1 MRGEPGGM
9 DAESSIIRTRMFR
22 RLSTKWVLTVLAAV
36 IVPFLGYAW
45 FLSQQM
51 KSRESEVVHY
61 LLGTLASELAD
72 RVDNDLAQRTWDVR
86 IGLVGAPVAAWALDK
101 DDEKN
106 QDLFLDQLGKI
117 FTKFCN
123 SARFYDRALL
133 IDRTGHVLAMND
145 SNANAPEFETKVR
158 QSDLSQEP
166 WFQEALSGRVALVDH
181 HVSNLVP
188 APSNGAAA
196 IPEAYHI
203 GIAVPVPAVL
213 DPSSTI
219 GVVYVLVNWSHFQ
232 KDVVKPPRPA
242 LNSDTSTD
250 IYGSCYAWMW
260 KEDCD
265 TIIAHLDTSLY
276 TKSVTRDTGLPQLT
290 QAALRQDAGMYPD
303 YKFRDVA
310 KKGAF
315 KHCRD
320 KAHGGLGW
328 VVGVGINDEDTFVTV
343 QALRRVLII
352 ATVIVLGVVLL
363 LTMVI
368 ARRTTAP
375 IRALQEQ
382 TQRIAAGDFAARLEV
397 RSQDELG
404 QLAHSFDRMAQ
415 LLGENRSKLIK
426 AEKDAAWREMA
437 RQVAHEIKN
446 PLTPISLSATLL
458 ERAKNEKS
466 PEFDTIFKNTMAMI
480 QRQVEAMRQIASDFS
495 AFAGARKPQPEIVEL
510 RPLVA
515 EVLELNAAWGRELK
529 IEVSFV
535 GECGPVF
542 ADRGELR
549 RVLINLVSNAFEA
562 MQQGGTLKLA
572 LARVQD
578 GRAWSE
584 ITIQDTGV
592 GLSTEIRK
600 HLFEPYF
607 TTRTHGTGLGL
618 AICQRLVD
626 EMGGTIELVPVA
638 EPGSR
643 GTIARV
649 RLPEHAA

>member
-1 MRGEPGGM
+1 
-9 DAESSIIRTRMFR
+9 MFR

-36 IVPFLGYAW
+36 IVPFLAYAW
-45 FLSQQM
+45 FLAQQM
-51 KSRESEVVHY
+51 KARESEVVRY
-61 LLGTLASELAD
+61 LLSTLASELAE
-72 RVDNDLAQRTWDVR
+72 RVDNDLAQREWDVK
-86 IGLVGAPVAAWALDK
+86 IGLAGTPIAFWAADKTDENNQPV
-101 DDEKN
+101 
-106 QDLFLDQLGKI
+106 FLRQLGKI
-117 FTKFCN
+117 FTTFCG
-123 SARFYDRALL
+123 SSKFYDRALL
-133 IDRTGHVLAMND
+133 LDASGHVLVMNE
-145 SNANAPEFETKVR
+145 SGSFPAEFEERTR
-158 QSDLSQEP
+158 QRNLSDQP
-166 WFQEALSGRVALVDH
+166 WFQEALAGHVALLDH
-181 HVSNLVP
+181 HVSDLVP
-188 APSNGAAA
+188 PRDHATGSL
-196 IPEAYHI
+196 PEAYHI
-203 GIAVPVPAVL
+203 GIAAPVRDILEPTLIV
-213 DPSSTI
+213 

-232 KDVVKPPRPA
+232 KDVIKAPRPSLKGDA
-242 LNSDTSTD
+242 AED

-265 TIIAHLDTSLY
+265 TIIAHRDTSLY
-276 TKSVTRDTGLPQLT
+276 QKSVTRDTGLPQLT
-290 QAALRQDAGMYPD
+290 RAALASDAGMFPD
-303 YKFRDVA
+303 YKFRVD

-320 KAHGGLGW
+320 REHGGLGW
-328 VVGVGINDEDTFVTV
+328 VVGVGIDDEDTFERV
-343 QALRRVLII
+343 QKLRRVLIL
-352 ATVIVLGVVLL
+352 ATVLVLGTVLI
-363 LTMVI
+363 LTIAI

-382 TQRIAAGDFAARLEV
+382 TGRIAAGDFTTRLDV
-397 RSQDELG
+397 RSHDELG
-404 QLAHSFDRMAQ
+404 ELARSFDRMVQ
-415 LLGENRSKLIK
+415 ELGESRSKLIK

-466 PEFDTIFKNTMAMI
+466 PEFDAIFQRTMGMI

-495 AFAGARKPQPEIVEL
+495 AFAGTRKPEPERVEL
-510 RPLVA
+510 RPLLS
-515 EVLELNAAWGRELK
+515 EVLELNAAWAAELK
-529 IEVSFV
+529 IQVELA

-542 ADRGELR
+542 VDRGELR

-562 MQQGGTLKLA
+562 MQQGGTLKVA
-572 LARVQD
+572 LARVHE
-578 GRAWSE
+578 GRDWSQVE
-584 ITIQDTGV
+584 VRDSGV

-626 EMGGTIELVPVA
+626 EMGGTIELVPVP

-649 RLPEHAA
+649 RLPEQGA

>member
-1 MRGEPGGM
+1 
-9 DAESSIIRTRMFR
+9 MFR

-51 KSRESEVVHY
+51 KSRESEVVCY
-61 LLGTLASELAD
+61 LLNTLAAELSD
-72 RVDNDLAQRTWDVR
+72 RVDNDLAERVWDVEF
-86 IGLVGAPVAAWALDK
+86 GLAGNFMALWASDK
-101 DDEKN
+101 TDDSN
-106 QDLFLDQLGKI
+106 QRVFLDRLGDI
-117 FTKFCN
+117 FTKFCD
-123 SARFYDRALL
+123 SSSYYDRALL
-133 IDRTGHVLAMND
+133 IDRTGHVLVMNG
-145 SNANAPEFETKVR
+145 SRPGEQAFPPEFEERVR
-158 QSDLSQEP
+158 QRDFSHEP
-166 WFQEALSGRVALVDH
+166 WFLEALSGKTALVDN
-181 HVSNLVP
+181 HVSDLVP
-188 APSNGAAA
+188 APDHHPAAS
-196 IPEAYHI
+196 PENYHI
-203 GIAVPVPAVL
+203 GIAAPVRDVVEPRVV
-213 DPSSTI
+213 
-219 GVVYVLVNWSHFQ
+219 GVVYALVNWGHFQ

-242 LNSDTSTD
+242 LRGDTSTD
-250 IYGSCYAWMW
+250 IYASCYAWLW

-265 TIIAHLDTSLY
+265 TIIAHVDTSLY
-276 TKSVTRDTGLPQLT
+276 QRSVSRDTGLPQLT
-290 QAALRQDAGMYPD
+290 EAALGNIAGMFPD
-303 YKFRDVA
+303 YTFRGVA

-320 KAHGGLGW
+320 RSHGGLGW
-328 VVGVGINDEDTFVTV
+328 VVGVGINDEDTFVRV
-343 QALRRVLII
+343 QELRRVLIL
-352 ATVIVLGVVLL
+352 ATVLVLGTVLV
-363 LTMVI
+363 LTIAI

-382 TQRIAAGDFAARLEV
+382 TQRIAAGDFAARLDL
-397 RSQDELG
+397 RSRDELG
-404 QLAHSFDRMAQ
+404 ELARAFDRMAQ
-415 LLGENRSKLIK
+415 ELGESRSKLIK

-458 ERAKNEKS
+458 ERAKSEKS
-466 PEFDTIFKNTMAMI
+466 PEFDAIFKSTMAMI

-495 AFAGARKPQPEIVEL
+495 AFAGARKPEPERVEL
-510 RPLVA
+510 RPLLD
-515 EVLELNAAWGRELK
+515 EVLELNAAWARELK
-529 IEVSFV
+529 VEVQIA

-562 MQQGGTLKLA
+562 MQQGGTLRIA
-572 LARVQD
+572 LARVVD

-584 ITIQDTGV
+584 ISIRDSGV

-626 EMGGTIELVPVA
+626 EMGGTIELLPVPEA
-638 EPGSR
+638 GSR

-649 RLPEHAA
+649 RLPEHSA

>member
-1 MRGEPGGM
+1 
-9 DAESSIIRTRMFR
+9 MFR

-51 KSRESEVVHY
+51 KSRESEVVQY
-61 LLGTLASELAD
+61 LLGTLGSELAE
-72 RVDNDLAQRTWDVR
+72 RVDNDLAQRVWDVR
-86 IGLVGAPVAAWALDK
+86 IGLVGSPVAFWALNK
-101 DDEKN
+101 DDEQN
-106 QDLFLDQLGKI
+106 QDLFLNSLGKI
-117 FTKFCN
+117 FDKFCA
-123 SARFYDRALL
+123 SAQFYDRALL
-133 IDRTGHVLAMND
+133 LDRSGHVLVMNE
-145 SNANAPEFETKVR
+145 SSANPPEFEARVR
-158 QSDLSQEP
+158 ERDLSQEP
-166 WFQEALSGRVALVDH
+166 WFLEALSGHVALVDH
-181 HVSNLVP
+181 HVSDLL
-188 APSNGAAA
+188 PSPRSGARAT
-196 IPEAYHI
+196 PEAYHI
-203 GIAVPVPAVL
+203 GIAVPVPDVV
-213 DPSSTI
+213 DPSLTA

-232 KDVVKPPRPA
+232 KDLIKPPRPA
-242 LNSDTSTD
+242 LSSDLSAD

-260 KEDCD
+260 KSDCD

-276 TKSVTRDTGLPQLT
+276 TKSVSRDTGLPQLT
-290 QAALRQDAGMYPD
+290 AAALAKDSGMYPD
-303 YKFRDVA
+303 YSFRGVA

-320 KAHGGLGW
+320 QAHGGLGW
-328 VVGVGINDEDTFVTV
+328 VVGVGINDEDTFKRV
-343 QALRRVLII
+343 QELRGVLVG
-352 ATVIVLGVVLL
+352 ATVLVLGTVLL
-363 LTMVI
+363 LTIVI

-382 TQRIAAGDFAARLEV
+382 TQRIAAGDFTTRLDV

-404 QLAHSFDRMAQ
+404 ELARSFDRMAQ
-415 LLGENRSKLIK
+415 ELDESRSKLIK

-458 ERAKNEKS
+458 ERARNEKS
-466 PEFDTIFKNTMAMI
+466 PEFDAIFQSTMAMI

-495 AFAGARKPQPEIVEL
+495 AFAGARKPNPERVDL
-510 RPLVA
+510 RALAA
-515 EVLELNAAWGRELK
+515 EVLELNAAWARELK
-529 IEVSFV
+529 VEVEFT

-549 RVLINLVSNAFEA
+549 RVLINLVSNALEA
-562 MQQGGTLKLA
+562 MQQGGTLKVA
-572 LARVQD
+572 LARVED
-578 GRAWSE
+578 GGRWSE
-584 ITIQDTGV
+584 ITLRDTGV

-626 EMGGTIELVPVA
+626 EMGGTIELVPVP
-638 EPGSR
+638 EPGAR